1 MEALKNSIIF
11 RADIS
16 PYVHISN
23 KNKGILLIL
32 VKGPKLTAGAAEVT
46 VSYLLMLQK
55 YENSKQNTLK

>member
-16 PYVHISN
+16 PYVHIAN